1 MADAP
6 VLAYGRQQLDADDI
20 AAVVR
25 VLEGDWLTGGPE
37 VAGFEQEF
45 AAAIAVPYAVACSNG
60 TAGLH
65 MAAYAAGLGPGTS
78 AVVPSLTFLATA
90 NCARYQGAEVV
101 FADVDPD
108 SGLLTPET
116 LESALARARSTGA
129 PPPRAV
135 LPVHLNG
142 QTCDMVGIARVA
154 RAHGLTVIEDAC
166 HAVGTIGDGPGAEAD
181 PVGAC
186 RHSAMTVFSFHP
198 VKTITSAEGSM
209 VTTADAG
216 LAERLRLFRNHGME
230 RDPAHFTIRDQ
241 GFGPDGEPNPWYYE
255 MAEPGFNYR
264 LTDIGCALGRS
275 QLKKLARFAAAR
287 RRLAALYGAALAPLA
302 PLVRPVPRN
311 NWCDPVLHLYAV
323 LIDFAAAGTD
333 RGTVMR
339 RLKDLGVG
347 TQVHYLPVHRQ
358 PYYRQRVALRAQ
370 TEGGGEAAGALDLPG
385 ADAYYARC
393 LSLPFHPGIADAD
406 VGRVAAALRD
416 VLAPR
421 P

>member
-1 MADAP
+1 MGRTP

-25 VLEGDWLTGGPE
+25 VLQGDWLTGGPDVE
-37 VAGFEQEF
+37 AFEREF
-45 AAAIAVPYAVACSNG
+45 AAIVGVPHAVACANG

-65 MAAYAAGLGPGTS
+65 MAAHAAGLAPGMS
-78 AVVPSLTFLATA
+78 AIVPSLTFLATA
-90 NCARYQGAEVV
+90 NCARYLGAEVV

-108 SGLLTPET
+108 SGLLTPAT
-116 LESALARARSTGA
+116 LESALARAAKTGA

-142 QTCDMVGIARVA
+142 QTCDMVGLAGVA
-154 RAHGLTVIEDAC
+154 QAQGLAIIEDAC
-166 HAVGTIGDGPGAEAD
+166 HALGTVGEGPGAEKD

-186 RHSAMTVFSFHP
+186 RRSAMTVFSAHP
-198 VKTITSAEGSM
+198 VKTITTGEGGV
-209 VTTADAG
+209 VTTKDAV
-216 LAERLRLFRNHGME
+216 LAARLRRFRNHGLE
-230 RDPAHFTIRDQ
+230 RDPSGFTIREQ

-275 QLKKLARFAAAR
+275 QLKKLPRFAAAR
-287 RRLAALYGAALAPLA
+287 RHLARRYDRALAGLA
-302 PLVRPVPRN
+302 PLVRPVARQP
-311 NWCDPVLHLYAV
+311 WCDPVLHLYAV
-323 LIDFAAAGTD
+323 LIDFAGAGVD

-339 RLKDLGVG
+339 RLKGVGIG

-358 PYYRQRVALRAQ
+358 PYYRKRY
-370 TEGGGEAAGALDLPG
+370 GGLDLPG

-393 LSLPFHPGIADAD
+393 LSLPFHPGVTDAD
-406 VGRVAAALRD
+406 IDRVVDALGTA
-416 VLAPR
+416 LSSKS
-421 P
+421 